1 MQVTMPRAS
10 TVLAAGSFALARAS
24 GRIELTY
31 DGRHR
36 RRVAMRTDD
45 GLEFLLDLPEA
56 RALRD
61 GDGLVLDDGR
71 VVRIVASPEPV
82 ADVFAAPHLLLRVA
96 WHIGNRHVPCELL
109 PDRIRIARDH
119 VLEAMVRG
127 LGARVERV
135 EAPFQPEAGAYAQ
148 GGHSHGS
155 GPAHGHPD
163 GAAHGHSHDH
173 DHPHAGD
180 DHEHGHDHHH
190 EQRHGAQRAERR
202 HGR

>member
-1 MQVTMPRAS
+1 MTMLRAS
-10 TVLAAGSFALARAS
+10 TVLAAGSFAPGRAS
-24 GRIELTY
+24 NEIPLTY

-36 RRVAMRTDD
+36 RRVAMRAAD

-61 GDGLVLDDGR
+61 GDGLLLDDGR
-71 VVRIVASPEPV
+71 VVRVVASPEPV
-82 ADVFAAPHLLLRVA
+82 ADVLAEPHLLLRVA
-96 WHIGNRHVPCELL
+96 WHIGNRHIPCELL

-119 VLEAMVRG
+119 VLEAMVQG

-148 GGHSHGS
+148 GGHAHPTGT
-155 GPAHGHPD
+155 GHGH
-163 GAAHGHSHDH
+163 HHE
-173 DHPHAGD
+173 HPHEHHAHGD
-180 DHEHGHDHHH
+180 DHEHAHGHDHHQHQH
-190 EQRHGAQRAERR
+190 EQRHGAQRAEHR

>member
-1 MQVTMPRAS
+1 MPRAS
-10 TVLAAGSFALARAS
+10 TVLAAGSWNPDRAS
-24 GRIELTY
+24 AWIASTY

-36 RRVAMRTDD
+36 RRVAMHASG

-61 GDGLVLDDGR
+61 GDGLLLDDGR
-71 VVRIVASPEPV
+71 VVRVVASPEPV
-82 ADVFAAPHLLLRVA
+82 ADVFAQPHLLLRVA
-96 WHIGNRHVPCELL
+96 WHIGNRHIPCELL

-119 VLEAMVRG
+119 VLEAMVQG

-148 GGHSHGS
+148 GGHGHATGTR
-155 GPAHGHPD
+155 HGH
-163 GAAHGHSHDH
+163 HHE
-173 DHPHAGD
+173 HPHEHPHEHHVHGD
-180 DHEHGHDHHH
+180 DHEHTHGNDHHQHQH
-190 EQRHGAQRAERR
+190 EQRHGAQRAEHR